1 MGKCYTGRMERREA
15 KMREA
20 RRLLWLLV
28 LTVGTCAVLGGT
40 FGQRVRADADTGSAP
55 DEAVGNN
62 LDAFA
67 KVYSVVEANYADAVS
82 PDRAILGADGAGLGA
97 IPGMLGTLDPHS
109 NFLDAKT
116 FARFTETQEGKYY
129 GVGMRIL
136 TVPGKMGKWTTTVI
150 EPMTG
155 SPALR
160 AGLRPGDVIQKIDGK
175 PVDGLDGDTVAKMLK
190 GPWGTLVHVTVSREG
205 YDQPLEFNL
214 RRAEITGMSVD
225 DYFFIRPG
233 IAYVRIASFSETTGD
248 ELSAALEKLGEKNI
262 KGLVLDLRGNPGGI
276 LQAAVDVADQF
287 LAKHQLIVYHNGR
300 HSSEERY
307 YARSGDHGDEYP
319 VVVLINHG
327 TASAAEIV
335 TGALQDHDR
344 ALVMGA
350 TSFGKGLV
358 QKVYTLSEGTGLL
371 LTTAHY
377 YTPSGRLIQRNYDN
391 VSLYDYLY
399 APEAAATPHTQV
411 HYTDGGREVF
421 GGGGITPDVKV
432 EEPAY
437 SVAESRLLASTSC
450 PNFLQCGPFFEFAK
464 TYLGIH
470 KTLPRDF
477 VPDDQ
482 AVQDFRDFLS
492 KQGLILSD
500 KDLQADQ
507 AFIKNHLRDVLV
519 GMVYGQDEA
528 RHLSV
533 TDDFVVEKAIDA
545 LPEAAALVTHARKYM
560 ASHTALH
567 PSF

>member
-1 MGKCYTGRMERREA
+1 MK
-15 KMREA
+15 EA
-20 RRLLWLLV
+20 RRVLWLLA
-28 LTVGTCAVLGGT
+28 LTVAACALVGGVY
-40 FGQRVRADADTGSAP
+40 GQHARAEADAGSANS
-55 DEAVGNN
+55 EAVGNG
-62 LDAFA
+62 LDTFA
-67 KVYSVVEANYADAVS
+67 KVYSVVEANYAEALS
-82 PDRAILGADGAGLGA
+82 PDRAILGAGGTGLGA
-97 IPGMLGTLDPHS
+97 IPGMLSTLDPHS

-136 TVPGKMGKWTTTVI
+136 TVPGKMGKWMTTVV

-160 AGLRPGDVIQKIDGK
+160 AGLRPGDIIQKVDGK
-175 PVDGLDGDTVAKMLK
+175 PVEGLDGDTVAKMLK
-190 GPWGTLVHVTVSREG
+190 GPRGTVVHVTVGREG
-205 YDQPLEFNL
+205 YDQPLEFSL

-233 IAYVRIASFSETTGD
+233 IAYIRIATFSETTGD
-248 ELSAALEKLGEKNI
+248 ELNASLGKLGEKNI

-307 YARSGDHGDEYP
+307 YARSGDHGDDYP

-344 ALVMGA
+344 ALVMGV

-391 VSLYDYLY
+391 ISLYDYLY
-399 APEAAATPHTQV
+399 APETVPPPHTEV
-411 HYTDGGREVF
+411 HHTDGGREVF

-432 EEPAY
+432 DEPAY
-437 SVAESRLLASTSC
+437 SVAESRLLASASC
-450 PNFLQCGPFFEFAK
+450 PDFLQCGPFFEFAK
-464 TYLGIH
+464 YYLGTH
-470 KTLPRDF
+470 KTVPRDF
-477 VPDDQ
+477 VPDDS
-482 AVQDFRDFLS
+482 AVDEFRDFLS
-492 KQGLILSD
+492 KQGLMLSD
-500 KDLQADQ
+500 KDMQGDRE
-507 AFIKNHLRDVLV
+507 FIKNHLRDVLV

-533 TDDFVVEKAIDA
+533 TDDFVVEKAIAA

-560 ASHTALH
+560 ASHAALR

>member
-1 MGKCYTGRMERREA
+1 MK
-15 KMREA
+15 EA
-20 RRLLWLLV
+20 RRVLWLLA
-28 LTVGTCAVLGGT
+28 LTVVACALLGGAY
-40 FGQRVRADADTGSAP
+40 GRHVRADADTGAGR

-67 KVYSVVEANYADAVS
+67 KVYSVVEANYAEAVS
-82 PDRAILGADGAGLGA
+82 PDRAILGAGGNGLGA
-97 IPGMLGTLDPHS
+97 IQGMLSTLDPHS

-136 TVPGKMGKWTTTVI
+136 TVPGKMGKFVTTVV

-160 AGLRPGDVIQKIDGK
+160 AGLRPGDVIQTVDGK
-175 PVDGLDGDTVAKMLK
+175 PVDGVDGDTVAKMLK
-190 GPWGTLVHVTVSREG
+190 GPKGTVVHVTVSREG
-205 YDQPLEFNL
+205 YDQPLEFSL

-233 IAYVRIASFSETTGD
+233 IAYIHIASFSETTGD
-248 ELSAALEKLGEKNI
+248 ELNAALEKLGDKNI

-307 YARSGDHGDEYP
+307 YARSGDHGDNYP

-391 VSLYDYLY
+391 ISLYDYLY
-399 APEAAATPHTQV
+399 APENAAPPHTEV
-411 HYTDGGREVF
+411 HHTDGGREVF
-421 GGGGITPDVKV
+421 GGGGITPDLKV
-432 EEPAY
+432 DEPAF
-437 SVAESRLLASTSC
+437 SVAENRLLASASC

-464 TYLGIH
+464 YYLGVH
-470 KTLPRDF
+470 KTVGRDF
-477 VPDDQ
+477 APDD
-482 AVQDFRDFLS
+482 AVLREFRDFLS
-492 KQGLILSD
+492 KQNLVLSD
-500 KDLQADQ
+500 KDMQGDR
-507 AFIKNHLRDVLV
+507 AFIENHIRDVLV
-519 GMVYGQDEA
+519 GIVYGEDEA

-533 TDDFVVEKAIDA
+533 TNDFVVDKAIAA
-545 LPEAAALVTHARKYM
+545 LPEAAALATQARKYM
-560 ASHTALH
+560 ASHVTLR

>member
-1 MGKCYTGRMERREA
+1 
-15 KMREA
+15 MREA
-20 RRLLWLLV
+20 RRLLWLLA
-28 LTVGTCAVLGGT
+28 LTVGACAVLGGT
-40 FGQRVRADADTGSAP
+40 FGQRVKADADTGAAR
-55 DEAVGNN
+55 EAVGNS
-62 LDAFA
+62 LDSFA
-67 KVYSVVEANYADAVS
+67 KVYSVVEANYADTLS
-82 PDRAILGADGAGLGA
+82 PDQAILGVGAAGLGA

-136 TVPGKMGKWTTTVI
+136 TVPAKLGKWTTTVV

-160 AGLRPGDVIQKIDGK
+160 AGLRPGDVIEKIDGK
-175 PVDGLDGDTVAKMLK
+175 PVDSFDGDTVAKMLK
-190 GPWGTLVHVTVSREG
+190 GPRGTVVRVTVSREG
-205 YDQPLEFNL
+205 YDQPLEFSL

-233 IAYVRIASFSETTGD
+233 VAYIHIVSFSETTGD
-248 ELSAALEKLGEKNI
+248 ELNAALEKLGEKNI

-276 LQAAVDVADQF
+276 LQSAVDVADQF

-300 HSSEERY
+300 HSTEERY
-307 YARSGDHGDEYP
+307 YAQSGDHGDDYP

-391 VSLYDYLY
+391 ISLYDYLY
-399 APEAAATPHTQV
+399 APESVQPPHTEV
-411 HYTDGGREVF
+411 HYTDGGRTVF
-421 GGGGITPDVKV
+421 GGGGITPDLKV
-432 EEPAY
+432 DEPAY
-437 SVAESRLLASTSC
+437 SVAESRLLAVGSC

-464 TYLGIH
+464 FYLGSH
-470 KTLPRDF
+470 KTVPRDF
-477 VPDDQ
+477 VPDDAAIQ
-482 AVQDFRDFLS
+482 EFRDFLS
-492 KQGLILSD
+492 KQGLMLSD
-500 KDLQADQ
+500 KDLQVDREFVQ
-507 AFIKNHLRDVLV
+507 NHLRDVVV
-519 GMVYGQDEA
+519 GMVYGEDEA

-533 TDDFVVEKAIDA
+533 TDDFVVEKAIAA
-545 LPEAAALVTHARKYM
+545 LPQAAALVTNARKYI

-567 PSF
+567 PSL